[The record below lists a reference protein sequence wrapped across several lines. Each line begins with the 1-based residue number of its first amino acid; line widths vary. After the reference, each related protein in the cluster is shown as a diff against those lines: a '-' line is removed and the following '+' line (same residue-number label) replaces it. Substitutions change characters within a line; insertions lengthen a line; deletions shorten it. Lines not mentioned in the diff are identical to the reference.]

1 MGSKNMWIFRIFF
14 EPFVSLLVI
23 KYRREV
29 SYVNKEQEIIEKILL
44 GDIEK
49 FNVLLEPYL
58 KISYQTAFLLLKDY
72 SLAEDAVQEALFA
85 TFKSLKKYNPQKALF
100 KTWFNKILI
109 NTTLK
114 LQRKRFFFMNFMD
127 YNFKETTIIPESI
140 YLQKEESEI
149 IMKAIEKLDFKHQ
162 IIVILFYFQDLSIK
176 EISQLLNIK
185 EGTIKS
191 RLYYSKQRLKSL
203 LENKEVF
210 PDERK
215 GKKNI
220 T

>member
-1 MGSKNMWIFRIFF
+1 MWIFRIFF

>member
-1 MGSKNMWIFRIFF
+1 M
-14 EPFVSLLVI
+14 
-23 KYRREV
+23 
-29 SYVNKEQEIIEKILL
+29 NKEQEIIEKILL